1 MKRKFEKANTIN
13 INFQDKDKE
22 NGNDKLSKV
31 DKIIDTVKNIVKEAL
46 NAPWI
51 KVFKLFIIVLILV
64 SAIVTCLFAY
74 SFINGNKATNQIVEY
89 VTRKPTAAEE
99 SYGMGAR
106 SDINTNMSFELNK
119 MIYTLGA
126 SRAFVLEFHNGKENA
141 ASLPFVYL
149 DMSYEEQNE
158 NHKELEYISSYYQ
171 NVPISHYNFA
181 TIVAKKYIYIGDVE
195 SIREYDPRLT
205 QVMEKNN
212 VNYFGCILL
221 KSRGH
226 KIGFLCVTYEKGNK
240 HNVNK
245 REIEYNLKEAAKI
258 ISPLL
263 DLSCYKK
270 NKPNKNILLNNEN
283 I

>member
-1 MKRKFEKANTIN
+1 MKRKYENPSTIS

-22 NGNDKLSKV
+22 NGNDKLGKV
-31 DKIIDTVKNIVKEAL
+31 DKIIDTIKNGVKEIL
-46 NAPWI
+46 NAPWLKII
-51 KVFKLFIIVLILV
+51 KLILIIIVLGIVIV
-64 SAIVTCLFAY
+64 SCFFSY
-74 SFINGNKATNQIVEY
+74 SFIGNNKATNNVVEF
-89 VTRKPTAAEE
+89 VTHKPTAEEE
-99 SYGMGAR
+99 SYGMRAR
-106 SDINTNMSFELNK
+106 SDINTSMNFELNK
-119 MIYTLGA
+119 IIYTLGA

-158 NHKELEYISSYYQ
+158 NHKDAEYISNSYQ

-205 QVMEKNN
+205 YVMEKNN
-212 VNYFGCILL
+212 VEYFGCILL
-221 KSRGH
+221 KSRRH
-226 KIGFLCVTYEKGNK
+226 KIGFLCVTYEKGNHHK
-240 HNVNK
+240 INK
-245 REIEYNLKEAAKI
+245 NEIEYNLRETAKV

-263 DLSCYKK
+263 DLSCYKQ
-270 NKPNKNILLNNEN
+270 NKPNKNILLNNEK